1 MSPGSA
7 DDSVGD
13 QTLFDGSADPFD
25 NDTLIPW
32 LQRSPVPAAMF
43 NPALIAVVLAATAH
57 QYEDK
62 SGFPMPWPMSYLVP
76 PMVLHE
82 PTRTALPKTSST
94 SLPKWVGD
102 QAILTAGFPARAQHL
117 APHVREGLR
126 FGLREKMLELALQ
139 GTALQCS
146 QLPKT
151 TKNTPGDLA
160 SIVRGA
166 GMLGRI
172 FARTGDAATV
182 YAALRIRP

>member
-1 MSPGSA
+1 VSSGPG
-7 DDSVGD
+7 DDTAGD
-13 QTLFDGSADPFD
+13 QNLFDAPSDTFD
-25 NDTLIPW
+25 SDTVIAW
-32 LQRSPVPAAMF
+32 TQRSPVPATMF
-43 NPALIAVVLAATAH
+43 NPALIAVVLAAAAN
-57 QYEDK
+57 QFKDK

-94 SLPKWVGD
+94 SLPKWVGE
-102 QAILTAGFPARAQHL
+102 QAILTAGFPSRARHL

-126 FGLREKMLELALQ
+126 FGLREQMLELVLQ
-139 GTALQCS
+139 GTALQCTK
-146 QLPKT
+146 LPKT
-151 TKNTPGDLA
+151 TKNSPGDLA
-160 SIVRGA
+160 PIVRGA